1 MLRQVGDHAGGQR
14 LDSWG
19 LQVLTG
25 LDQWTGPGGA
35 ECTGKSAA
43 GSTAESTAESV
54 AGSTAESVAEAV
66 AEAAA
71 DCAIG
76 LAADAVGLGD
86 AAAAHRRFGGGGAPD
101 RPVRSAAVACPRP
114 AGLGGR
120 RGGAAYRAS
129 SRRIGRL
136 PAIVTRLGAGRR
148 AAPRRESLL
157 FLGVAQLEV
166 ARDGRS
172 AAAVEVL
179 RRSAM
184 LAEGLGLLPLV
195 WPARAV
201 LGAALTAGL
210 AAGLAAGA
218 DGSATGA
225 SAREAQESLD
235 TARATVVAIAADLPP
250 WLRDAWL
257 RRPDIEALFA

>member
-1 MLRQVGDHAGGQR
+1 MVAEVAL
-14 LDSWG
+14 
-19 LQVLTG
+19 LTG
-25 LDQWTGPGGA
+25 RPVDA
-35 ECTGKSAA
+35 
-43 GSTAESTAESV
+43 
-54 AGSTAESVAEAV
+54 
-66 AEAAA
+66 
-71 DCAIG
+71 
-76 LAADAVGLGD
+76 LAAS
-86 AAAAHRRFGGGGAPD
+86 RRSLLASERAGAP
-101 RPVRSAAVACPRP
+101 RHVAK
-114 AGLGGR
+114 
-120 RGGAAYRAS
+120 
-129 SRRIGRL
+129 
-136 PAIVTRLGAGRR
+136 
-148 AAPRRESLL
+148 SLL